1 MEGYLVRYSKIEEGV
16 ITIRYHQVSEYV
28 KDKYKELFSDTL
40 PTETDFIKFL
50 KKYSYGNS

>member
-1 MEGYLVRYSKIEEGV
+1 MEGYLVRYSKIEEGD
-16 ITIRYHQVSEYV
+16 IIIKYHCVNEDIKTEYQ
-28 KDKYKELFSDTL
+28 KLFSDTL